1 MIEGLVFY
9 LFATITVLSGVMVV
23 SSRNPVYS
31 VLWLI
36 LAFFNAAGLF
46 LLLGAEFLA
55 MVLVIVYVG
64 AVAVLFLFV
73 VMLLDINYL
82 RLREGF
88 MQYLPTGGL
97 IGVILLVEL
106 AMVYGG
112 WKFAGAAPLSVGSRT
127 PDAGAVTNTDA
138 LGRLLYTDYVYLFQ
152 AAGLILLVAMIG
164 TIMLTH
170 RTRSGVRKQVIAK
183 QNARTKETSVE
194 IRKVSSGGGI

>member
-9 LFATITVLSGVMVV
+9 LFAAITVASGVMVV

-88 MQYLPTGGL
+88 MQYLPTGAL
-97 IGVILLVEL
+97 IGAILVVEL
-106 AMVYGG
+106 LMVYGG
-112 WKFAGAAPLSVGSRT
+112 WKFADQAPLSVATRT
-127 PDAGAVTNTDA
+127 PDVTAVANTDA
-138 LGRLLYTDYVYLFQ
+138 LGRLLYTDYAFLFQ

-170 RTRSGVRKQVIAK
+170 RTRTGVRKQVIAK

-194 IRKVSSGGGI
+194 IRKVTS